1 MAAIVKNGIY
11 WLRAKEEAMI
21 TKVDCQQALPVVH
34 AREEELRLAMLR
46 AQYTMPD
53 HAIAASDL
61 AHQLGVPISTIHL
74 AYGKLGH
81 DLADALN
88 FRPPTP
94 NRANKPEWWRVLS
107 LGRQGHRGFVWA
119 MHPALAQALA
129 EAHLV
134 E

>member
-1 MAAIVKNGIY
+1 
-11 WLRAKEEAMI
+11 MI
-21 TKVDCQQALPVVH
+21 TKVDYQQALPVVH
-34 AREEELRLAMLR
+34 AREEELCLAMLR
-46 AQYTMPD
+46 AQYAMPD
-53 HAIAASDL
+53 HAIATSDL

-74 AYGKLGH
+74 AYGKPGH

-88 FRPPTP
+88 FRPPAP

-107 LGRQGHRGFVWA
+107 LGRQGHRGFVRA

-129 EAHLV
+129 QAHLV